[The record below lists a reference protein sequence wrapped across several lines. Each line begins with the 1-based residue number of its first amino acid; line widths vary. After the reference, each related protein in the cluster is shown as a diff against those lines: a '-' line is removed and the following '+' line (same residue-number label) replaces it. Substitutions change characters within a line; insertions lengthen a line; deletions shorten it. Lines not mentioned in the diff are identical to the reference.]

1 MITKIIITI
10 KTVVP
15 HIVTIIYLFI
25 YYIYIYT
32 YYIYVVCFNNDIN
45 NKVLLYISETAIDRR
60 YAFMKPMNH
69 NYDSGLRISIYVL
82 VRAHEKKELERFMEK
97 SKSMTPTSSEKC
109 IAFLDLL
116 FALSESKLKT
126 VYKLK

>member
-15 HIVTIIYLFI
+15 HTVTIIYLFI

-45 NKVLLYISETAIDRR
+45 NKVLLCISETAIDRR

-82 VRAHEKKELERFMEK
+82 VRAHEKKELESLWRN
-97 SKSMTPTSSEKC
+97 
-109 IAFLDLL
+109 
-116 FALSESKLKT
+116 LKA
-126 VYKLK
+126 

>member
-45 NKVLLYISETAIDRR
+45 NKVLLCISETTIDRR

-116 FALSESKLKT
+116 FALSESKLKI

>member
-15 HIVTIIYLFI
+15 HTVTIIYLFI

-45 NKVLLYISETAIDRR
+45 NKVLLCISETAIDRR

-69 NYDSGLRISIYVL
+69 NYDSGLRISIY
-82 VRAHEKKELERFMEK
+82 
-97 SKSMTPTSSEKC
+97 
-109 IAFLDLL
+109 FLLGRMRKRNWKGL
-116 FALSESKLKT
+116 WRNLKA
-126 VYKLK
+126 